1 MFRRAF
7 DLRSAIF
14 AWWNR
19 PLAAETETPISPAIS
34 FIEWPCSACSSRG
47 RRMLGRRFVIALRT
61 SLARSFSTY
70 CFSGSG
76 AESVISQSASLSLLL
91 CAGTSRELRL
101 FRKIIS
107 AELIPMRVNQVEK
120 VDRPSK
126 LWRWRNALRNAS
138 WTASSASSWLRV
150 MRRTVQRGFCAC
162 AWHHGS
168 SPPVF
173 LLLAVAASF
182 MPLIRFLASI
192 GAPHVDLPK
201 YRAPSYA
208 FGPVP
213 QADFVPATSIR

>member
-1 MFRRAF
+1 
-7 DLRSAIF
+7 
-14 AWWNR
+14 
-19 PLAAETETPISPAIS
+19 
-34 FIEWPCSACSSRG
+34 
-47 RRMLGRRFVIALRT
+47 MLGRRFVIALRT

-150 MRRTVQRGFCAC
+150 TRRTVQKSFCAS
-162 AWHHGS
+162 APYHVS
-168 SPPVF
+168 SVPISP
-173 LLLAVAASF
+173 LLTVAASF
-182 MPLIRFLASI
+182 MPLIRFLAF
-192 GAPHVDLPK
+192 
-201 YRAPSYA
+201 YRCSPCSPSESPRLFLRFRA
-208 FGPVP
+208 RASGRLR
-213 QADFVPATSIR
+213 SRNIHSLM